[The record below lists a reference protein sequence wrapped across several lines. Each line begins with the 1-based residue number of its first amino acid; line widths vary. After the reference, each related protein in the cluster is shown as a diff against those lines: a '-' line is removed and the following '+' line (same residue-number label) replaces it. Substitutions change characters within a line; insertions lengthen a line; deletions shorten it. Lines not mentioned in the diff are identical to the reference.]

1 MGISFRHLD
10 RAVSQDVPHFHQRP
24 TFHDHPRRTGVVKGV
39 GDVILDIRSFTGRHE
54 RTFDTGD
61 SPSFPTGVGIHEHP
75 RIIGTMLY
83 PVSLKRGKPHFAWT
97 GSSLPALDLDQRYLG

>member
-61 SPSFPTGVGIHEHP
+61 SPSFPTGGWNSQTP
-75 RIIGTMLY
+75 TDYRDN
-83 PVSLKRGKPHFAWT
+83 
-97 GSSLPALDLDQRYLG
+97 ALSGVIEAG